1 MSDERGRML
10 SAKEILKDVELARR
24 LSPELD
30 HERPQT
36 REACVKGARPCP
48 FISCKYHLYL
58 DVSKSTG
65 AIKLNFPELE
75 VEDMRVSCA
84 LDVADHGGA
93 TLEEVGSF
101 MNLTR
106 ERARQIETSAL
117 IQLRKKLDKGE
128 LPLLRGGED

>member
-1 MSDERGRML
+1 MSDERVRTL
-10 SAKEILKDVELARR
+10 AAKEILKDVELARAS
-24 LSPELD
+24 SPEID

-36 REACVKGARPCP
+36 RAECLKGARPCP

-75 VEDMRVSCA
+75 VEDMRVSCT
-84 LDVADHGGA
+84 LDVAGHGGA

-106 ERARQIETSAL
+106 ERVRQIETSAL

-128 LPLLRGGED
+128 LPLLRDLED